1 MATAGFKPAA
11 PRRRLG
17 PIGNSVSNVFE
28 RRMFFDRRPPVVS
41 PPAEP
46 ALATKGPSSGRIV
59 RGVVRADRMRGR
71 DTGMMDRRI
80 IGATARGSL
89 RHAHRIL
96 RLLSLLLVSTVG
108 LGLVQTTGETSMED
122 DPEPKE
128 RVVFRHFV

>member
-1 MATAGFKPAA
+1 
-11 PRRRLG
+11 
-17 PIGNSVSNVFE
+17 
-28 RRMFFDRRPPVVS
+28 
-41 PPAEP
+41 
-46 ALATKGPSSGRIV
+46 
-59 RGVVRADRMRGR
+59 MRGR

-89 RHAHRIL
+89 RRAHRIL